1 MSKTE
6 EYSQKLKAELKDIEA
21 EMKHLEADIERAK
34 ADGKN
39 DLDEFR
45 REVSAQYEKSRFEM
59 EKLRASGEAS
69 LEQVKGAL
77 LDYCNEQGV
86 ESVRTGEGLVYR
98 TTKVRYWTS
107 DWESMN
113 QFILEQ
119 NVPEFYEKRLNQG
132 AVKDFLAENPETV
145 PPGLNSNTE
154 YTLTVRKK

>member
-1 MSKTE
+1 MGDTSHVD
-6 EYSQKLKAELKDIEA
+6 KLTRVYIKIRDKRSELS
-21 EMKHLEADIERAK
+21 AK
-34 ADGKN
+34 FKEQDDALK
-39 DLDEFR
+39 
-45 REVSAQYEKSRFEM
+45 
-59 EKLRASGEAS
+59 AS

-113 QFILEQ
+113 TFILE
-119 NVPEFYEKRLNQG
+119 NGLPEFYEKRLNQG
-132 AVKDFLAENPETV
+132 VVKSYLEENPEAV